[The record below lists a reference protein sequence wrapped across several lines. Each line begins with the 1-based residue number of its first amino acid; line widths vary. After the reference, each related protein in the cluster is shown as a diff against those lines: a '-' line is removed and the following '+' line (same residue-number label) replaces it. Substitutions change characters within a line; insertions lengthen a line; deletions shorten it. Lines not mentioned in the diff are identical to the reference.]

1 MRVWRGRASGLARPP
16 RPAGAAL
23 ALSLGVLA
31 VLGATAAGVSGPP
44 AAEWLLVGRLQAGA
58 VVFSVPLPEG
68 SFALRY
74 RNSVYGSLAEERFTV
89 DAAGRLV
96 LTELASD
103 EVALLGEYYA
113 VAQRPRPAPPADAR
127 AWVAPPAGQ
136 MELGELSLVAS
147 RHGERTLLVDG
158 RAPIQLWDLAGTDSA
173 ALRLS
178 AEKAP

>member
-16 RPAGAAL
+16 VLAGATL
-23 ALSLGVLA
+23 ALSLGAAA
-31 VLGATAAGVSGPP
+31 VLGAASVGTAGRP
-44 AAEWLLVGRLQAGA
+44 AADWLLVGRSDTGT
-58 VVFSVPLPEG
+58 VVLSVPLPQG

-96 LTELASD
+96 LAELASD
-103 EVALLGEYYA
+103 EVALLGEYYD

-127 AWVAPPAGQ
+127 AWVAPPAVHTA
-136 MELGELSLVAS
+136 LDALPVLAS

-158 RAPIQLWDLAGTDSA
+158 QSAIPLWSLTATQSAKITLTAEQAP
-173 ALRLS
+173 
-178 AEKAP
+178 